1 MHAATSRVVIIRI
14 FIFLMKIIHYL
25 NNKWDVQH
33 WGFGSFLKTARTAWK
48 STPQTNKNSKKIN
61 IINNKSQKNQQKF
74 KNMGGDGGGG
84 RRRSAGQFYLVNDHS
99 LKKSRKR
106 KNDKLIP
113 FKKRRLPVEPVLAAC
128 LSELLGSR

>member
-1 MHAATSRVVIIRI
+1 
-14 FIFLMKIIHYL
+14 MKIIHYL

-74 KNMGGDGGGG
+74 KNMGGPGGG